1 MQYNNGG
8 KRMSVV
14 KVNAHYGDLLDKLEE
29 AKAVQTDA
37 AVLVA
42 LDEVMK
48 TLEWMRDETVEALA

>member
-8 KRMSVV
+8 NRMSIV

-42 LDEVMK
+42 LDEVIK
-48 TLEWMRDETVEALA
+48 TLEWMRDETVEVLA

>member
-1 MQYNNGG
+1 
-8 KRMSVV
+8 MSVV